1 MHHRPSDRPA
11 AALNTPPPQELTMRR
26 ALALAHARAAQPPP
40 HAARVRACACA
51 CADDALVGDRAVA
64 ALVASAAAAADGED
78 SDALP
83 VLTVLQK
90 ALW

>member
-1 MHHRPSDRPA
+1 
-11 AALNTPPPQELTMRR
+11 MRR

-64 ALVASAAAAADGED
+64 ALVSAADGDE

-90 ALW
+90 ALWYAIVKARRGFRPPASTVGYL